1 MGYTIFNAFRCT
13 CSHFQNSIMYQI
25 MFTVIL
31 EKSLILSW
39 KGWKCENWVS
49 YRIYQA
55 FSFYIMTWYE
65 CQVYPGFLIFVFIS
79 IITVRANLTVLH
91 AMSWYDTTS
100 LKLISF
106 KRACSNNCWWTCWQR
121 LWVIIITKK
130 SYILGFT
137 DINSKT
143 VTILH
148 WNLTIISLVMA
159 LQFDGFIVAATNY
172 NNCGMETL
180 FALCN
185 KRCNW
190 LILAFLQTCTT

>member
-130 SYILGFT
+130 LYFGLYWYQLENCYNITLESHNHISGHGFAVRWIYCRS
-137 DINSKT
+137 DK
-143 VTILH
+143 L
-148 WNLTIISLVMA
+148 
-159 LQFDGFIVAATNY
+159 
-172 NNCGMETL
+172 
-180 FALCN
+180 
-185 KRCNW
+185 
-190 LILAFLQTCTT
+190 